1 MTPEEQKRKQEKI
14 ERLKWL
20 QEQYKR
26 LQIGATKEE
35 KLGLLYESA
44 IVQKKLEVA
53 QRGSR

>member
-1 MTPEEQKRKQEKI
+1 MTLEEQKRKQDKI

-35 KLGLLYESA
+35 KLGLLCESA
-44 IVQKKLEVA
+44 VIAKRLEVA